1 LYDAESGDAKVAA
14 RRVVHVSDFHSGQVA
29 DFGMT
34 KQIAAVSDNQSI
46 SQSPSASATE
56 MAMMTTVVGTGNHSL
71 ALSGLCDYII
81 RALLCCSCS
90 GVYGSR
96 ALRCIRVLQY

>member
-1 LYDAESGDAKVAA
+1 MWYVVPHNPNTITHRVLLCCAVAVQLYDVESGDAKVTA

-34 KQIAAVSDNQSI
+34 KQIPAVSDSQSI

-56 MAMMTTVVGTGNHSL
+56 VAMMTTVVGTGSHSL
-71 ALSGLCDYII
+71 A
-81 RALLCCSCS
+81 
-90 GVYGSR
+90 
-96 ALRCIRVLQY
+96 